1 MLRTIALTI
10 LITFSASTA
19 FALSATEILT
29 KGKILGV
36 ASASQQNPFINYSVI
51 YNNKLYWCQHGGKS
65 LQCIVVKK
73 DNVK

>member
-36 ASASQQNPFINYSVI
+36 GSASQQSKNINYSVI
-51 YNNKLYWCQHGGKS
+51 YSNKLYWCTHGGGS
-65 LQCIVVKK
+65 LQCVAVKK
-73 DNVK
+73 DSVK